1 MEELKIA
8 LKITKEKN
16 LRGKFDQVA
25 RTINIQVSKLQNQYN
40 NIQRKEQTYYSKVIS
55 AIKEGDRQRA
65 AIYSNEVAEVRKALK
80 SINQSKLVLEQ
91 IGLRLNTV
99 KDIGD
104 IVTAL
109 APANNLIQSIK
120 SSMSTIVPTAGN
132 EMDSLQDMMTGVL
145 VDATQSGA
153 VGIDMNAASDE
164 AAKILQEVESQVQ
177 RETEI
182 QLPSAPDA
190 PEAIGV

>member
-1 MEELKIA
+1 
-8 LKITKEKN
+8 
-16 LRGKFDQVA
+16 
-25 RTINIQVSKLQNQYN
+25 
-40 NIQRKEQTYYSKVIS
+40 
-55 AIKEGDRQRA
+55 
-65 AIYSNEVAEVRKALK
+65 
-80 SINQSKLVLEQ
+80 
-91 IGLRLNTV
+91 
-99 KDIGD
+99 
-104 IVTAL
+104 
-109 APANNLIQSIK
+109 
-120 SSMSTIVPTAGN
+120 MSTIVPTSGN